1 MGTPEQYAQA
11 ADMEA
16 LYALLEQSGL
26 GPGWNKPEPSMYPTP
41 KKRFVP
47 AHWPYRIARA
57 ALDCA
62 AKYVKTEFAERRNLI
77 MNNPVPGN
85 TYATAPTIVA
95 AWQMIK
101 GHETARSHRHT
112 PNAMRFILESQQDTY
127 TVVEGK
133 LVPMR
138 PGDVLLTPNWAW
150 HGHDNKGPHNA
161 YWIDFLDAPLVHLI
175 GPMFFQQL
183 PDKFVQESSEVAA
196 DSPFRFPFEV
206 WGTRVTQQPEA
217 APGMREV
224 TLGPPYLDTI
234 RLKWRHFK
242 PGAAAEEARTTA
254 SRIYAVH
261 AGSGTAVCDGRT
273 IAWERGDVFVIPAW
287 SDVQWRVNGESY
299 LLQASDEILLEKLR
313 WLHHGSPGSEMH
325 DADRRFRAQF

>member
-1 MGTPEQYAQA
+1 MTPDKFAVARNMDELYSLLN
-11 ADMEA
+11 EA
-16 LYALLEQSGL
+16 HM

-41 KKRFVP
+41 KKSFVP

-62 AKYVKTEFAERRNLI
+62 ARYVKTEFAERRNLI
-77 MNNPVPGN
+77 LNNPVPGN

-95 AWQMIK
+95 AYQMIK

-112 PNAMRFILESQQDTY
+112 PNAMRFILDSKERAY

-133 LVPMR
+133 LVPME

-150 HGHDNKGPHNA
+150 HGHDNKGPDCA
-161 YWIDFLDAPLVHLI
+161 YWIDFLDAPLTHLL

-183 PDKFVQESSEVAA
+183 QDKFVQESSEVAA
-196 DSPFRFPFEV
+196 DSPFRFPYAV
-206 WGTRVTQQPEA
+206 WGARVRAQPES

-224 TLGPPYLDTI
+224 TLGPPHLDTI

-242 PGAAAEEARTTA
+242 PAARVNEARTTA

-261 AGSGTAVCDGRT
+261 EGSGTALCDGKS

-287 SDVQWRVNGESY
+287 NDVQWTVGPESC
-299 LLQASDEILLEKLR
+299 LLQASDEILLEKLN
-313 WLHHGSPGSEMH
+313 WLHSGAPGSEMH
-325 DADRRFRAQF
+325 DAEARFRARF

>member
-1 MGTPEQYAQA
+1 MSPDQFA
-11 ADMEA
+11 AAASMEE
-16 LYALLEQSGL
+16 LYALLEQSGM

-41 KKRFVP
+41 KKHFVP
-47 AHWPYRIARA
+47 AHWPYRLARA
-57 ALDCA
+57 ALDSA

-95 AWQMIK
+95 AYQMIK

-112 PNAMRFILESQQDTY
+112 PNAMRFILESKQDTY

-133 LVPMR
+133 LVPMQ

-150 HGHDNKGPHNA
+150 HGHDNKGPDNA
-161 YWIDFLDAPLVHLI
+161 YWIDFLDAPLTHLL

-183 PDKFVQESSEVAA
+183 PDRFVQESNEVAA
-196 DSPFRFPFEV
+196 DSPFRFPFAV
-206 WGTRVTQQPEA
+206 WGKKVTQQPEA
-217 APGMREV
+217 APGVREV
-224 TLGPPYLDTI
+224 TLGPPFLDTI

-242 PGAAAEEARTTA
+242 PATQFSEARTTA

-261 AGSGTAVCDGRT
+261 QGSGTALCEGKT
-273 IAWERGDVFVIPAW
+273 MAWERGDVFVIPPW
-287 SDVQWRVNGESY
+287 SDVEWRASGEAF
-299 LLQASDEILLEKLR
+299 LLQASDEILLERLR
-313 WLHHGSPGSEMH
+313 WLHHGSPGGEMH
-325 DADRRFRAQF
+325 DAETRFRGKF